1 MCQCVCVSLFN
12 FGELAPANERPKGEQ
27 AAVGGRMRV
36 QQMSFLKLWLNFS
49 NWNHVVFDVGKIFFN
64 SGDEAIPGGNGRL
77 YDRTEAAG
85 ATEAAA
91 AVP

>member
-1 MCQCVCVSLFN
+1 MKIPQYHIFDDLK
-12 FGELAPANERPKGEQ
+12 LWNEMD
-27 AAVGGRMRV
+27 VGDI